1 MSLSDLASI
10 GSFVSGIAVLASLI
24 YLSLQVSQ
32 NTKHSRA
39 LIQQGRVTGITTNY
53 LAMADADLAA
63 AHIIG
68 NGGIASPEEIKRR
81 QFWLECTT
89 ALVRTED
96 SFFQHE
102 AGLISDAQF
111 SRAQALFVEVLKG
124 GPGLRQ
130 HFERNVLQASSSTT
144 SAAFKKFV
152 RDALV
157 ESGATTAVVF

>member
-39 LIQQGRVTGITTNY
+39 LIQQGRVTGIATNY
-53 LAMADADLAA
+53 LAMADTDLAA

-68 NGGIASPEEIKRR
+68 NGGVATPEEIKRR
-81 QFWLECTT
+81 QFWLECAT
-89 ALVRTED
+89 AMVRTED
-96 SFFQHE
+96 SFFQHA
-102 AGLISDAQF
+102 AGLIGDEQF
-111 SRAQALFVEVLKG
+111 LRARALFVEVLK

-130 HFERNVLQASSSTT
+130 HFERNVLQASPTST
-144 SAAFKKFV
+144 SAAFKTFV
-152 RDALV
+152 RDAIA
-157 ESGATTAVVF
+157 EAVTKEG

>member
-53 LAMADADLAA
+53 LTMADADLAA

-68 NGGIASPEEIKRR
+68 NGGIPTPEEIKRR
-81 QFWLECTT
+81 QFWLECAT

-111 SRAQALFVEVLKG
+111 SRARALFVEVLK

-152 RDALV
+152 RDALT
-157 ESGATTAVVF
+157 ESEATTAVV